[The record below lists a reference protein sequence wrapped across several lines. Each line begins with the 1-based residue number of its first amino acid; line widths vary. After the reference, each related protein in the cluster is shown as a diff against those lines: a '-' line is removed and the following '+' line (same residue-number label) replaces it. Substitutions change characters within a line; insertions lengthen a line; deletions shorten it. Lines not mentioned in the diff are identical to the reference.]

1 MKPLSLPR
9 ALLRRPRLVIC
20 VLFGLAAGG
29 LIRLVAPQLSPVQTA
44 LIAWDLGAG
53 GFIFLMMDEMRAQT
67 PLSLRQRS
75 ASQDEG
81 QGLILSLALLAAVA
95 RIGAVLIEISAAK
108 QAVGLLKLARV
119 GFAFVTVALSWLVTQ
134 LFFALHYLHE
144 YFLPDVQG
152 RPLGGLAFPE
162 KEDPD
167 FWDFLHFALVIGVAC
182 QTADIGFTSKRLRRI
197 GSVHGV
203 VAFLFNTAI
212 LALGVNLAAGL
223 F

>member
-1 MKPLSLPR
+1 M
-9 ALLRRPRLVIC
+9 IC

-67 PLSLRQRS
+67 
-75 ASQDEG
+75 DEG

-95 RIGAVLIEISAAK
+95 SIGAVIIEISAAK